1 MSEKSQTLIILG
13 ILLVFM
19 IELIRTSI
27 EITTPRYLKPKS
39 FLRMGD
45 VETPLTDGYM
55 CEPIKVKHSYIEEC
69 GSDMF
74 FVDAE

>member
-1 MSEKSQTLIILG
+1 M
-13 ILLVFM
+13 
-19 IELIRTSI
+19 
-27 EITTPRYLKPKS
+27 
-39 FLRMGD
+39 RMGD
-45 VETPLTDGYM
+45 VETLLTDGYM